1 MLEAKSNVNLS
12 DSPLVPWPDKM
23 QFFALTPMSK
33 PTRASSLMK
42 LSRSIEATHIAYQ
55 EGIQIRTDII
65 PVNLSPRLDTC
76 AVAIQDTSQSAN
88 SPSVKPFDQCVAS
101 KEKKFA
107 RKPTPYPKR
116 ALHADVGI
124 TPVNLCVNVE
134 KNKSSRKPTPYPKR
148 VPDKEMHIIPGNPA
162 PAMHKCLESFS
173 NMYDPI
179 ILSSAGSLKSHLSEE
194 EEENQIEDS
203 VVPVVNTP
211 ARTMEELNENLGV
224 GEIVTPMAFQ
234 SLVKRYSNFADACDR
249 FSDSS
254 PLPLATPATAQKQD
268 TNHGPMENEFTDITE
283 YFTAF
288 SPPRSLTLSL
298 LSVNSSPQE
307 KEGPDASH
315 AFPNGETSDSLEDSI
330 NLSSQ
335 SLMKRYSEFLS
346 TEEEKEG
353 MTDLDAVLAQ
363 MLVISPPK
371 TCILMQDN
379 DMESTMKSRKSIQT
393 PLPPPKSPFRT
404 PGLQLM
410 KLADCAFYEDMDL
423 ASMKRPGE
431 PPRPPESVRMTPSSD
446 MQFATIKKALGS
458 IKRTPLADLQLSTVR
473 KPGAP
478 LPGEQTLKREL
489 WSRMEAEFA
498 SMANVCKSLF
508 TDGSQTEALAI
519 KVEKIRDE
527 NRPPR
532 SNFLHPRQHRD

>member
-148 VPDKEMHIIPGNPA
+148 VPDKEMHIIP
-162 PAMHKCLESFS
+162 
-173 NMYDPI
+173 
-179 ILSSAGSLKSHLSEE
+179 
-194 EEENQIEDS
+194 
-203 VVPVVNTP
+203 
-211 ARTMEELNENLGV
+211 
-224 GEIVTPMAFQ
+224 
-234 SLVKRYSNFADACDR
+234 
-249 FSDSS
+249 
-254 PLPLATPATAQKQD
+254 
-268 TNHGPMENEFTDITE
+268 
-283 YFTAF
+283 
-288 SPPRSLTLSL
+288 
-298 LSVNSSPQE
+298 VNSSPQE